1 MNLFNLYKKNSQKK
15 VLIIQQQ
22 NLVNSLHT
30 GNGTIDFLEFLGMM
44 ARKMRSTDAEEEI
57 KEAFRV
63 FDKDGR
69 FSFSFTWLAN
79 YFFIFLI

>member
-1 MNLFNLYKKNSQKK
+1 
-15 VLIIQQQ
+15 
-22 NLVNSLHT
+22 
-30 GNGTIDFLEFLGMM
+30 MM

-69 FSFSFTWLAN
+69 FFFSFTWLAN
-79 YFFIFLI
+79 YFFNLRILKQTSY